1 MQPELSGDLPN
12 ALALHHHCPEN
23 PGNRKVSWAELY
35 ELMVQEADG
44 LLKAIEGGNLGE
56 DVMREVMRLT
66 GVDDLGELNPG

>member
-1 MQPELSGDLPN
+1 M
-12 ALALHHHCPEN
+12 
-23 PGNRKVSWAELY
+23 GNRKVSGAELY
-35 ELMVQEADG
+35 ERMVKEADG